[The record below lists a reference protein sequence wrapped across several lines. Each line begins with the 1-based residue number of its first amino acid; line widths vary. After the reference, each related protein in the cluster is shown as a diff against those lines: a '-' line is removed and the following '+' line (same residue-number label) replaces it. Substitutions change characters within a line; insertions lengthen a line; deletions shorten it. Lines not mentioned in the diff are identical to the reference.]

1 MSRRCG
7 SRSSAAAFPATPTAE
22 HRRYRSTY
30 WSVVAALTVWLVAAG
45 ATSTASGSP
54 TEVSSEIELKRAWE
68 NPRTRAISLERDI
81 FLRAC
86 RRGSPIRES
95 SRPLRLNGNGHTIRQ
110 TCFEKRILRQ
120 DGTGFL
126 ELNNVT
132 LTRGGNDGPGA
143 AVTTR
148 GEIVIKDSE
157 VTENLA
163 EEPGGA
169 IFSQR
174 RATIIRSVITG
185 NLANDDGGGVYARR
199 GGIEVYDS
207 IISNNLVDGSG
218 GALGSTGDILVV
230 RSHVDGNTT
239 DGDGGAL
246 YTDEDGDVTV
256 IDSTVD
262 GNTADGPGGAIF
274 TLEGDVTVINSTV
287 NGNRADDRGGAIS
300 GEADVT
306 VINSTIARNAAFA
319 HVGGGIWARSD
330 LFVTNST
337 ISHNYAEGQGGGVL
351 AAGVV
356 GLVTSTVA
364 DNVAP
369 VAADVGAGSR
379 LKAFGSV
386 IGPPDPEPV
395 GGQIQPIGPS
405 CRASRPESF
414 GYNFVADPSCGLNG
428 PGDVIGTSPMLAP
441 HLAENGGPGET
452 RMPQPGSPV
461 LDWIPAGACGF
472 VPFGYSL
479 EGEQHLE
486 QFGIDP
492 LAPVS
497 TDQRGVSR
505 PQGPGCDVGAVE
517 REASAPAVARRP
529 SMAALA
535 RTLDRIERMI
545 ERMERTA
552 DRWDRWTK
560 CVSELPVSEYGDPDH
575 RFGFA
580 YDERDGTGL
589 DLRPALAIDRRNY
602 GGRRRPNMVLFA
614 FSRRKGCGS
623 LGTEPTQPGTPGAPG
638 TADPAKLP
646 RSHPPARRTSL
657 GALESRFEDLERRE
671 ARLEKMSEQFD
682 EWESC
687 LSWVPVTEYGD
698 PEGRFGY
705 VYQEEGGKRG
715 YRPAL
720 AIDRSEWDDPDYMF
734 LGGELSRVH
743 LRGGDETD
751 APPPATPGTALQYCN
766 DEPGEQV
773 DRPDASGPVEP
784 IERDTPRGDRLED
797 LNQDI
802 DSFLEDVTDLGEPVE
817 EFDTF
822 DQCMHLIGVAE
833 NGSPS
838 GSYGYSYGESGRLRP
853 AFAMDMR
860 GFHEPEY
867 DLLAHPGEEP
877 PSIECNEDAG
887 GLFTN

>member
-1 MSRRCG
+1 MNRPRFS
-7 SRSSAAAFPATPTAE
+7 
-22 HRRYRSTY
+22 HRNRTSI
-30 WSVVAALTVWLVAAG
+30 SDVEIQVSLAVLILLVV
-45 ATSTASGSP
+45 ASGSAPPAFGSP
-54 TEVSSEIELKRAWE
+54 TKVRTEAQLRRAWQ
-68 NPRTRAISLERDI
+68 NPRTRAISLEGDI

-86 RRGSPIRES
+86 QRGSPIRES

-110 TCFEKRILRQ
+110 TCFEKRLLRQ

-126 ELNNVT
+126 LIENVT

-148 GEIVIKDSE
+148 GEIVIEDSE

-239 DGDGGAL
+239 DGDGGAI

-274 TLEGDVTVINSTV
+274 TLEGDVTIINSTL

-306 VINSTIARNAAFA
+306 VIDSTVARNAAFA

-351 AAGVV
+351 AAGTV
-356 GLVTSTVA
+356 GLVNSTVA

-379 LKAFGSV
+379 LQAFGSI

-405 CRASRPESF
+405 CRVSRPESF
-414 GYNFVADPSCGLNG
+414 GYNFVSDASCGLDG
-428 PGDVIGTSPMLAP
+428 PSDVVGKDPMLAP
-441 HLAENGGPGET
+441 HLADNGGRGET
-452 RMPQPGSPV
+452 RMPEPGSPV
-461 LDWIPAGACGF
+461 LDRIPAEACGF

-479 EGEQHLE
+479 EGEQHLG

-492 LAPVS
+492 LAPIAA
-497 TDQRGVSR
+497 DQRGVAR
-505 PQGPGCDVGAVE
+505 PQGAGCDVGAVE
-517 REASAPAVARRP
+517 LEVTAPTRP
-529 SMAALA
+529 TSSPQAKPATAERL
-535 RTLDRIERMI
+535 LDRIERMI
-545 ERMERTA
+545 KRMERTA
-552 DRWDRWTK
+552 RRWKGWAK
-560 CVSELPVSEYGDPDH
+560 CVSEVPVVESGDPDH
-575 RFGFA
+575 EFGFQ
-580 YDERDGTGL
+580 YDELDGTGL
-589 DLRPALAIDRRNY
+589 DLRPALAIDRTA
-602 GGRRRPNMVLFA
+602 GRRPNMVLFR
-614 FSRRKGCGS
+614 FSRRGGCRD

-638 TADPAKLP
+638 TADPAKLS
-646 RSHPPARRTSL
+646 RSRPVARRTSL
-657 GALESRFEDLERRE
+657 RALEERLAGLEKRE
-671 ARLEKMSEQFD
+671 ARLERMSEQFD

-687 LSWVPVTEYGD
+687 LSWIPVTEYGD

-705 VYQEEGGKRG
+705 LYQGNGGESG

-734 LGGELSRVH
+734 LGGELRRVQLRH
-743 LRGGDETD
+743 RGGDETETD
-751 APPPATPGTALQYCN
+751 SPPPATPGTSLQYCN
-766 DEPGEQV
+766 DEPGEAV
-773 DRPDASGPVEP
+773 DRPVAPGTVEEL
-784 IERDTPRGDRLED
+784 ERDPPASDRLDD
-797 LNQDI
+797 LNQDL

-822 DQCMHLIGVAE
+822 DQCMHLIGVAQH
-833 NGSPS
+833 GSRS
-838 GSYGYSYGESGRLRP
+838 GSTGYAYGTGGELRP
-853 AFAMDMR
+853 ALAMDMR
-860 GFHEPEY
+860 GFKEPEY
-867 DLLAHPGEEP
+867 EFLAFPGEEP